1 MLHNIKSNNNCFYIL
16 TSFFNL
22 GNIMKSLWNDNE
34 AKSFLD
40 DPLQMR
46 VYTSRLLGREPE
58 LVLHGGGNTS
68 VKVAVTNLFG
78 DIEDVLYVKGSGW
91 DLKTIQTAGFA
102 PVKLEVLKKMAKLE
116 RLSDIDM
123 VKLQRSAMIDPLAP
137 NPSVEAILHAII
149 PFKYVDHTHADAV
162 LTITNNEKGKKLI
175 RKIYKDRVLI
185 VPYVMSGFILARKIY
200 EMTRDINWHEIEG
213 IVLMNHGIFTFSDD
227 AKTSYEQMIHLVAL
241 AENYLQASGAFDS
254 IAKAEAVEDL
264 LTLAKIRKQVSLAKR
279 SAMIAMLDSTPEA
292 CGFANLTNVDSIAG
306 RGPLTPDHVIRTKQI
321 PVVIKKDIEK
331 EITGFCS
338 AYKEYFQRNTDS
350 PCSRTVAAGGRLL
363 CLDPAPR
370 WGVWSEHGIMAFGQS
385 LREANIVSDIAF
397 HTIRAIQWGEAIGG
411 WKALPERDVFD
422 MEYWELQQA
431 KLCKEDTTQ
440 IFQGKIVLVTGA
452 ASGIGFA
459 CAKALHELGAAVVGM
474 DLNPAITRIF
484 NRSDMVGLAD
494 DISDDKAVKKAIEF
508 TVRSFGGLDIL
519 INNAGIFTDSQRIE
533 HMDAET
539 WNQSMEINLSS
550 HQRLLKTCIPYLKQ
564 GVDPT
569 IIFIASKNVPAPGPG
584 ASAYS
589 VAKAGL
595 TQLARVAALELAA
608 DGIRVNII
616 HPDAVFD
623 TGIWT
628 QEVLNG
634 RAKHYGLTVEEYKT
648 KNLLKTE
655 VTSKDVAALVCCMA
669 GPAFAKTTGAQV
681 PIDGGNERVI

>member
-1 MLHNIKSNNNCFYIL
+1 
-16 TSFFNL
+16 
-22 GNIMKSLWNDNE
+22 MKSLWNDNE
-34 AKSFLD
+34 AKSFYD
-40 DPLQMR
+40 NPLELR
-46 VYTSRLLGREPE
+46 AYTSRLLGRESG

-68 VKVAVTNLFG
+68 VKAKIKNFFG
-78 DIEDVLYVKGSGW
+78 DIKEVLYIKGSGW

-102 PVKLEVLKKMAKLE
+102 PVKLEVLKRMAELD
-116 RLSDIDM
+116 RLSDTDM
-123 VKLQRSAMIDPLAP
+123 IRLQKTAMTDPAAP

-162 LTITNNEKGKKLI
+162 VTITNNEKGERLI
-175 RKIYKDRVLI
+175 REIYKDRVLI
-185 VPYVMSGFILARKIY
+185 VPYVMSGFILAKKVY
-200 EMTRDINWHEIEG
+200 EMTRNINWHEVEG
-213 IVLMNHGIFTFSDD
+213 IILMNHGIFTFSDD
-227 AKTSYEQMIHLVAL
+227 AKASYEQMIHLVFL
-241 AENYLQASGAFDS
+241 AENYLQANGAFDS
-254 IAKAEAVEDL
+254 VVRAKAGEDL
-264 LTLAKIRKQVSLAKR
+264 FTLAGIRKQVSLVEG
-279 SAMIAMLDSTPEA
+279 SAMIARLDNRPEA
-292 CGFANLTNVDSIAG
+292 CGFANLTNVDSIAV
-306 RGPLTPDHVIRTKQI
+306 RGPLTPDHVIRTKQMPLI
-321 PVVIKKDIEK
+321 IKKDVKKAI
-331 EITGFCS
+331 IGFCS
-338 AYKEYFQRNTDS
+338 AYKNYFQRNTDS
-350 PCSRTVAAGGRLL
+350 PCSRTVAAGGHLS

-370 WGVWSEHGIMAFGQS
+370 WGVWPQHGIMAFGQS
-385 LREANIVSDIAF
+385 VKEANIVFDIAF

-411 WKALPERDVFD
+411 WKPLPEKDIFD

-431 KLCKEDTTQ
+431 KLRKEDTTR
-440 IFQGKIVLVTGA
+440 IFQGKIALVTGA
-452 ASGIGFA
+452 ANGIGLA
-459 CAKALHELGAAVVGM
+459 CAKALHENGAAVVGM
-474 DLNPAITRIF
+474 DLNPAITRMF
-484 NRSDMVGLAD
+484 DHPDLVGLSC
-494 DISDDKAVKKAIEF
+494 DISDDKIIKEAVKF

-519 INNAGIFTDSQRIE
+519 INNAGIFTKSQSIE
-533 HMDAET
+533 EMDAET
-539 WNQSMEINLSS
+539 WNRSMEINLSS
-550 HQRLLKTCIPYLKQ
+550 HQRLLKICIPYLKQ
-564 GVDPT
+564 GVDPAV
-569 IIFIASKNVPAPGPG
+569 IFIASKNVPAPGPG

-628 QEVLNG
+628 QEILNE

>member
-1 MLHNIKSNNNCFYIL
+1 
-16 TSFFNL
+16 
-22 GNIMKSLWNDNE
+22 MKSLWNDNE

-40 DPLQMR
+40 DPLQIR
-46 VYTSRLLGREPE
+46 VYTSRLLGRKPE

-68 VKVAVTNLFG
+68 VKVAVTNHFG

-116 RLSDIDM
+116 RLSDTDM

-162 LTITNNEKGKKLI
+162 VTITNNEKGKKLI

-185 VPYVMSGFILARKIY
+185 VPYVMSGFNLAKKVY
-200 EMTRDINWHEIEG
+200 EMIRNINWHEVEG
-213 IVLMNHGIFTFSDD
+213 IILMNHGIFTFSDN
-227 AKTSYEQMIHLVAL
+227 AKASYEQMIHLVSL
-241 AENYLQASGAFDS
+241 AENYLQANGAFDS
-254 IAKAEAVEDL
+254 IAKAEAGEDL
-264 LTLAKIRKQVSLAKR
+264 LTLAKIRKQISLAKG

-292 CGFANLTNVDSIAG
+292 RGFANLTNVDSIAV
-306 RGPLTPDHVIRTKQI
+306 RGPLTSDHVVRTKQI
-321 PVVIKKDIEK
+321 PVIIKKDIEK
-331 EITGFCS
+331 GITGFCS
-338 AYKEYFQRNTDS
+338 AYKEYFQRNADS
-350 PCSRTVAAGGRLL
+350 PCLRAVAAGGRLL

-370 WGVWSEHGIMAFGQS
+370 WGVWSGHGIMAFGQS

-411 WKALPERDVFD
+411 WKPLPEKAVFD
-422 MEYWELQQA
+422 MEYWELQQT
-431 KLCKEDTTQ
+431 KLCKKDTTQ
-440 IFQGKIVLVTGA
+440 IFQGKIVFVTGA

-459 CAKALHELGAAVVGM
+459 CAKTLHELGAAVVGM

-484 NRSDMVGLAD
+484 NQPDMVGLAG
-494 DISDDKAVKKAIEF
+494 DISDDKAVKEAIEF

-539 WNQSMEINLSS
+539 WNRSMEINLSS
-550 HQRLLKTCIPYLKQ
+550 YQRLLKTCIPYLKQ